1 MRKIYGFFFAVLIIG
16 CKPKINET
24 LQLIDYVPQNTVIVV
39 QLNDTVALKSSE
51 ILSKVYNLNKEYKNT
66 FKNIRTKNIEL
77 PALYCITPIGKNKN
91 AVSLI
96 TRISAKDSINI
107 TKNNISYNDI
117 KIEIT
122 KKQGKVFYAAKMGDF
137 KMISES
143 QLVLE
148 NSIRNFQN
156 NQRGVINNDFYQL
169 AESMDEDL
177 PLNFFLNPSAKKI
190 FEEIFPIA
198 PLFPKTS
205 KHWLEL
211 DLDIDGESLSLNG
224 AAFFNDSLPDALCF
238 IKNLRPRKL
247 RIPNAVPK
255 GFTSYLGLSIEN
267 IQQLEDN
274 FKNFSRKTNIPLN
287 NIDFSSISSVDEMG
301 WVFQNEKKALIFHLN
316 NTENQFPLLSFE
328 TEGKK
333 YRSISYYPI
342 KLPLEI
348 IEITAQFG
356 EKVNVKWAA
365 PLQDFLIFTEEEAL
379 MKNILGN
386 FVDGNTL
393 ANNLTFEELQDQL
406 ASKSSFLWIANTE
419 KLLDLWK
426 KKGLKNKALDNFSSS
441 DYPLISFQGVGE
453 KNFTHL
459 HLRAQKN
466 LPKNL
471 GKSVK
476 TEFNI
481 NLNKPAATNPKWL
494 KNHRSKGMDLAIQ
507 DEANVLYLFSNNG
520 NLYWKKQLPGKII
533 GPIQQV
539 DLYKN
544 KRLQM
549 AFRTTDRFMI
559 LDRNGNIVKPFDIKL
574 PKNQNPQPLAVF
586 DYDLNRNYRFLL
598 GQDNSLVMYDNKGKK
613 LSGFKL
619 NKLSSN
625 LLAAPK
631 HIRIKS
637 KDYLLLP
644 LEDNTLKIVSRT
656 GKNRVKVK
664 EKIAF
669 SGNQIYSYL
678 NTFATTNQAGDLI
691 QIDTNGNVVKTELSL
706 AQGHKIDATSKSM
719 ASISDNILTIKGIPV
734 TLPFGAYTQPKI
746 FYLNNTLYITTTD
759 QEAQKVY
766 VYYSNGIA
774 VEGFPVY
781 GSSSADLSNIDK
793 DTAVELSVRSE
804 NKEVLIYE
812 FN

>member
-1 MRKIYGFFFAVLIIG
+1 
-16 CKPKINET
+16 
-24 LQLIDYVPQNTVIVV
+24 
-39 QLNDTVALKSSE
+39 
-51 ILSKVYNLNKEYKNT
+51 
-66 FKNIRTKNIEL
+66 
-77 PALYCITPIGKNKN
+77 
-91 AVSLI
+91 
-96 TRISAKDSINI
+96 
-107 TKNNISYNDI
+107 
-117 KIEIT
+117 
-122 KKQGKVFYAAKMGDF
+122 
-137 KMISES
+137 
-143 QLVLE
+143 
-148 NSIRNFQN
+148 
-156 NQRGVINNDFYQL
+156 
-169 AESMDEDL
+169 
-177 PLNFFLNPSAKKI
+177 
-190 FEEIFPIA
+190 
-198 PLFPKTS
+198 
-205 KHWLEL
+205 
-211 DLDIDGESLSLNG
+211 
-224 AAFFNDSLPDALCF
+224 
-238 IKNLRPRKL
+238 
-247 RIPNAVPK
+247 
-255 GFTSYLGLSIEN
+255 
-267 IQQLEDN
+267 
-274 FKNFSRKTNIPLN
+274 
-287 NIDFSSISSVDEMG
+287 MG
-301 WVFQNEKKALIFHLN
+301 WIYQNEKKALIFHLN

-342 KLPLEI
+342 KLPVEI
-348 IEITAQFG
+348 IEMTAQFG

-365 PLQDFLIFTEEEAL
+365 PIEDYLIFTEEETL

-386 FVDGNTL
+386 FIDGNTL
-393 ANNLTFEELQDQL
+393 SNNLAYEELQDQL
-406 ASKSSFLWIANTE
+406 ASNSSFLWIASTE
-419 KLLDLWK
+419 KLFDLWK
-426 KKGLKNKALDNFSSS
+426 KKGLKNKALDDISST
-441 DYPLISFQGVGE
+441 DYPLITFQGVGE
-453 KNFTHL
+453 ENFTHL

-466 LPKNL
+466 LSKNI
-471 GKSVK
+471 GKGVK

-481 NLNKPAATNPKWL
+481 NLDKSAATNPQWV

-520 NLYWKKQLPGKII
+520 SLYWKKQLPGKII

-549 AFRTTDRFMI
+549 AFRTSDRLMV

-598 GQDNSLVMYDNKGKK
+598 GQDNSLVMYDNKGMK

-619 NKLSSN
+619 DKLSSN

-678 NTFATTNQAGDLI
+678 NTFATTDQAGNLI
-691 QIDTNGNVVKTELSL
+691 QVDTKGNVVKTPLGL

-719 ASISDNILTIKGIPV
+719 AFISDNILTIKGIPV

-746 FYLNNTLYITTTD
+746 FYINNTLYVTSTD

-766 VYYSNGIA
+766 VYYSNGTA

-781 GSSSADLSNIDK
+781 GSSAADLSNIDK

-812 FN
+812 FK